1 MQYIKTVSIRHSKL
15 FLLYIV
21 PAGLYCVYNNL
32 LFVTLMFFDPTS
44 TALFMQIRLVMT
56 GVIYQVVFRTIMI
69 RRIPPSPSRSPSPSV
84 SPSCCPPPSSPSSI
98 LSPPTRSSSG
108 GC

>member
-1 MQYIKTVSIRHSKL
+1 MQFRNTISIRHSGL

-56 GVIYQVVFRTIMI
+56 GVIYQVVFRGMMT
-69 RRIPPSPSRSPSPSV
+69 RGQWSPSPS
-84 SPSCCPPPSSPSSI
+84 PSSPSPSSTP
-98 LSPPTRSSSG
+98 SPPTRSSSG